1 MSEKYWRSNGKLL
14 LTGEY
19 LAMEGAWAL
28 GIPLKKGQTLSVSE
42 KRSTKPILHWT
53 AFKPSGL
60 WFEAVFRLSDLKIL
74 STNNTIMANDLLKLL
89 NYCKSHSKRFPVGEK
104 EVSVKT
110 KLEFNSQFGWGSSST
125 LVANIGEWLKINP
138 FKIQET
144 VFGGSGYD
152 IACAQNNTAI
162 LYKKTKPSPTIK
174 PIVYTPGFSNQ
185 LFFVYLEHKQKTT
198 DSVNSFKQKATYS
211 KKDINT
217 ISDISLKISTVDNIK
232 EFEELIIRHE
242 EVISNILKT
251 PTIKHLYFNDFP
263 GTIKSLGAWGGD
275 FILVTSP
282 LPENETKNYFKGK
295 GYTTIFSWKDIV
307 LQ

>member
-19 LAMEGAWAL
+19 LVLEGAWAL
-28 GIPLKKGQTLSVSE
+28 GIPLIKGQTLSVSE
-42 KRSTKPILHWT
+42 KHSTKPILHWA
-53 AFKPSGL
+53 AFNPLGL
-60 WFEAVFRLSDLKIL
+60 WFEAVFSLSDLKIL

-89 NYCKSHSKRFPVGEK
+89 NYCKTHSKLFPYGEK
-104 EVSVKT
+104 DISVKT

-125 LVANIGEWLKINP
+125 LIANIGEWLKINP
-138 FKIQET
+138 FKIQES

-152 IACAQNNTAI
+152 VACAQHNTAI
-162 LYKKTKPSPTIK
+162 LYKKNKISPYIK
-174 PIVYTPGFSNQ
+174 PIVYAPTFSNK
-185 LFFVYLEHKQKTT
+185 LFFVYLGHKQKTT

-217 ISDISLKISTVDNIK
+217 ISDISLKLPTVDNIK
-232 EFEELIIRHE
+232 EFEELIITHE
-242 EVISNILKT
+242 EVISKILKT
-251 PTIKHLYFNDFP
+251 PTIKHLYFSDYP

-275 FILVTSP
+275 FILVISP
-282 LPENETKNYFKGK
+282 LPEKETKKYFKEK
-295 GYTTIFSWKDIV
+295 GYATIFSWKDIV